1 MHVRH
6 LQLVDFRSYAAVDVA
21 LEPGVTTIM
30 GLNGQGKTNLVEA
43 IGYAATLGSHR
54 VATDQPLVRFGAT
67 QAVIRVAVV
76 RHGRETLVELELT
89 PGRANRARLNKSP
102 QPRTRDVL
110 GTLRTVLFAPED
122 LALVKG
128 DPAGRRAFLDDL
140 LVARQP
146 RWAAVR
152 SDYDRILKQRNALLK
167 SAAPVLRQGNRRR
180 YAAPPRPP
188 ADVVP
193 GEVGVADGGT
203 SAALLDDPLA
213 SALHTL
219 DVWDHHLA
227 EVGAQLLYARL
238 RLLRDLGPFLHT
250 AYQQVSAGVSDAK
263 ATYRASLRDDAA
275 SAIAAGE
282 VPEIEALGVELLATF
297 AAQRTAEIERG
308 VTLVG
313 PHRDDVVLTLGPLPA
328 KGYASHG
335 ESWSVAL
342 GLKLAAYQ
350 LLRRDLGEDPV
361 LVLDDV
367 FAELDVER
375 RERLAD
381 LVADCEQVLVTAA
394 VGADVPER
402 LRASGTTYAVTLGE
416 AARVE

>member
-227 EVGAQLLYARL
+227 DVGAQLLYARL

>member
-6 LQLVDFRSYAAVDVA
+6 LSLVDFRSYAVA
-21 LEPGVTTIM
+21 ELPLAPGVTTIM

-43 IGYAATLGSHR
+43 LGYVATLGSHR
-54 VATDQPLVRFGAT
+54 VATDQPLVRFGAAQT
-67 QAVIRVAVV
+67 VIRAAVV
-76 RHGRETLVELELT
+76 RHDRETLVELELT
-89 PGRANRARLNKSP
+89 PGRANRARLNKAP
-102 QPRTRDVL
+102 LTRTRDVL

-146 RWAAVR
+146 RWAGVR
-152 SDYDRILKQRNALLK
+152 ADYDRILKQRNALLK
-167 SAAPVLRQGNRRR
+167 QAAPVLRKGPSRRR
-180 YAAPPRPP
+180 SASLAPDENPDTAR
-188 ADVVP
+188 
-193 GEVGVADGGT
+193 EST
-203 SAALLDDPLA
+203 
-213 SALHTL
+213 LHTL
-219 DVWDHHLA
+219 DVWNTHLA
-227 EVGAQLLYARL
+227 DVGAQLLYARL
-238 RLLRDLGPFLHT
+238 RLLRDLTPFLAA
-250 AYQQVSAGVSDAK
+250 AYEAVSAGTTAVSAS
-263 ATYRASLRDDAA
+263 YRASVREAA
-275 SAIAAGE
+275 AAAIAAGE
-282 VPEIEALGVELLATF
+282 VPEPDALRAELLAAF
-297 AAQRTAEIERG
+297 DEHRAAEIERG

-313 PHRDDVVLTLGPLPA
+313 PHRDDVHLSLGPMPA

-335 ESWSVAL
+335 ESWSLAL

-367 FAELDVER
+367 FAELDTQR
-375 RERLAD
+375 RERLAE

-402 LRASGTTYAVTLGE
+402 LRTSGRTYAVTLGE
-416 AARVE
+416 VTRVD

>member
-6 LQLVDFRSYAAVDVA
+6 LSLVDFRSYAVA
-21 LEPGVTTIM
+21 ELPLAPGVTTIM

-43 IGYAATLGSHR
+43 LGYVATLGSHR
-54 VATDQPLVRFGAT
+54 VATDQPLVRFGAAQT
-67 QAVIRVAVV
+67 VIRAAVV
-76 RHGRETLVELELT
+76 RHDRETLVELELT
-89 PGRANRARLNKSP
+89 PGRANRARLNKAP
-102 QPRTRDVL
+102 LTRTRDVL

-146 RWAAVR
+146 RWAGVR
-152 SDYDRILKQRNALLK
+152 ADYDRILKQRNALLK
-167 SAAPVLRQGNRRR
+167 QAAPVLRKGPSRRR
-180 YAAPPRPP
+180 SASLAPDENPDTAR
-188 ADVVP
+188 
-193 GEVGVADGGT
+193 EST
-203 SAALLDDPLA
+203 
-213 SALHTL
+213 LHTL
-219 DVWDHHLA
+219 DVWNTHLA
-227 EVGAQLLYARL
+227 DVGAQLLYARL
-238 RLLRDLGPFLHT
+238 RLLRDLTPFLAA
-250 AYQQVSAGVSDAK
+250 AYEAVSAGTTTVSAS
-263 ATYRASLRDDAA
+263 YRASVREPAA
-275 SAIAAGE
+275 AAIAAGE
-282 VPEIEALGVELLATF
+282 VPELDALRAELLAAF
-297 AAQRTAEIERG
+297 DEHRAAEVERG

-313 PHRDDVVLTLGPLPA
+313 PHRDDVHLSLGPMPA

-335 ESWSVAL
+335 ESWSLAL

-367 FAELDVER
+367 FAELDTQR
-375 RERLAD
+375 RERLAE

-402 LRASGTTYAVTLGE
+402 LRTTGRTYAVTLGE
-416 AARVE
+416 VTRVD